1 MFARPA
7 HLSLVDALKDQPIIG
22 VFVRLYRRGMIFWG
36 YQAMW
41 D

>member
-1 MFARPA
+1 MFAGPA
-7 HLSLVDALKDQPIIG
+7 HLSLVEVLKNHGVIG
-22 VFVRLYRRGMIFWG
+22 VSLRLYRTGMIFWG